1 MQKAIDG
8 PSSKDWKGSHAA
20 SFNII
25 SNSTG
30 AAEAVGKVLPT
41 LNGKLTGM
49 AFCIPIVCVGTRP
62 LTIRFK
68 KTATYDAIN
77 GCSQCS
83 IVTLFQVKVLI
94 CNYGAGAYD

>member
-8 PSSKDWKGSHAA
+8 PSSKDWRGSHAA

-30 AAEAVGKVLPT
+30 AAEAVGKVLPA

-49 AFCIPIVCVGTRP
+49 VFCIPIVCVGSRP

-68 KTATYDAIN
+68 KTATYNAIN
-77 GCSQCS
+77 GCSQVPS
-83 IVTLFQVKVLI
+83 K
-94 CNYGAGAYD
+94 